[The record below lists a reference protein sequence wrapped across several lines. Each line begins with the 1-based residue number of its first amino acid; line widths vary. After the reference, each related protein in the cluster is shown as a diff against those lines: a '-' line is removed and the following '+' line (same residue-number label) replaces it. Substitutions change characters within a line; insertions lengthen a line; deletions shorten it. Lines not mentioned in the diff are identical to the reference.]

1 MSTPTGPRATGAL
14 LRRRADLPDGHLDR
28 ARLRREAILASLPM
42 ARHLAQRYAGRGEPL
57 DDLIQVASLALV
69 QAVDGYDPRRPESFA
84 GYAVP
89 TIQGMLRKHFRDHAW
104 AMRVPRQLQERAMAV
119 RDATEELTGRLGRTP
134 RRSEL
139 AGYLHAEPA
148 TVAQAMRAARVQ
160 RLPSLDRAVAGAPDP
175 GFDRVDDRLAVR
187 QLLGRL
193 PARERRA
200 LALRY
205 GDGLTY
211 AAVAAEFGISAS
223 GAALLLGRSLDALR
237 R

>member
-14 LRRRADLPDGHLDR
+14 LRRRADLPDGHPDR

-139 AGYLHAEPA
+139 AGYLHAERWPRRCA
-148 TVAQAMRAARVQ
+148 RPGYSGYPPWTEPSRAR
-160 RLPSLDRAVAGAPDP
+160 PIRASIASTTGWRYGSCSAGC
-175 GFDRVDDRLAVR
+175 
-187 QLLGRL
+187 
-193 PARERRA
+193 RRA
-200 LALRY
+200 
-205 GDGLTY
+205 
-211 AAVAAEFGISAS
+211 S
-223 GAALLLGRSLDALR
+223 GGRWHCATATA
-237 R
+237 